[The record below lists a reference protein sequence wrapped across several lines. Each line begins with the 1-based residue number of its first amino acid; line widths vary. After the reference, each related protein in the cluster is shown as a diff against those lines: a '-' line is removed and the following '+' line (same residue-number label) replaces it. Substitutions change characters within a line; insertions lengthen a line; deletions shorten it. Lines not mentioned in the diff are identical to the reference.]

1 MKVSKNS
8 GVFADWDT
16 MTLILKEDQVVAELV
31 AIFKGLGGWVT
42 VDTARNDVEVE
53 VAGTNDKVTITVDAD
68 EDEVCK
74 GDMRIIGKALTIFF
88 GKTIFFNNDIGQ
100 FDGI

>member
-8 GVFADWDT
+8 GVIADWDT
-16 MTLILKEDQVVAELV
+16 MTLILGEDQVVAKLV

-42 VDTARNDVEVE
+42 ATALNDEVE
-53 VAGTNDKVTITVDAD
+53 VTGTNDKVTITVDAD
-68 EDEVCK
+68 EDGM
-74 GDMRIIGKALTIFF
+74 GDMRIISKALTVFF